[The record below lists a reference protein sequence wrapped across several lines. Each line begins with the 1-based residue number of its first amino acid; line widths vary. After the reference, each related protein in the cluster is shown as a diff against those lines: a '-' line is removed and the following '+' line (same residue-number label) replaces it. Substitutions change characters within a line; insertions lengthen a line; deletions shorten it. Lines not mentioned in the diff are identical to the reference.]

1 MGQDDLEHAVR
12 GFDNS
17 TGVGSPTAA
26 YLRSFG
32 W

>member
-1 MGQDDLEHAVR
+1 MGQGDLLHATR

-32 W
+32 F